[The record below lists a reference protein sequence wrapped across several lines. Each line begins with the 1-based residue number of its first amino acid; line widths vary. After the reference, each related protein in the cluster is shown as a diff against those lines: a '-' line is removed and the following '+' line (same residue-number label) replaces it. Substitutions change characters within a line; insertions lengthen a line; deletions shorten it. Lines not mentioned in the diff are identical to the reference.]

1 MTICVIK
8 RCNLRKS
15 KINYIYFSGRK
26 IPAMANPDT
35 NSGSTLSVRI
45 KVLLLALFL
54 WLALSLPS
62 IIMTIVLAN
71 SSTTTDERQ
80 NNNHNNDSNNNNNNK
95 TEEVGKDED
104 DFACYENFTVYHPV
118 FETAQFWIE
127 GVLLIGV
134 GIFGICGNCLTLV
147 VLSKSKNSSFHQVK
161 KHS

>member
-1 MTICVIK
+1 
-8 RCNLRKS
+8 
-15 KINYIYFSGRK
+15 
-26 IPAMANPDT
+26 MANPDT

-71 SSTTTDERQ
+71 SSTSTDERQ
-80 NNNHNNDSNNNNNNK
+80 NNNNNNDSNNNNNK